1 VAHACMPRAI
11 VQVPATVESSMRA
24 AISAADRPKFD
35 RCLSEARYADRVRED
50 VNEGKRLEIDGTPEF
65 LVGYLDDPDHPGE
78 LRCVRRLIGAVRTD
92 EIAAAIEGVLAAAPQ
107 NSAVPGQAIQ
117 SAPGYNNPVPES
129 TLEAFVGRPVPTV
142 RAEDLRR
149 VWSFL
154 ASEQS
159 EAQAQRSV
167 SLNIVAGLCEPKADA
182 LAVWFRTTLIQ
193 ALLQRGRLDPWRDGS
208 SLRDKVFEVAAKFSL
223 PKGPAE
229 ADLDA
234 FVAAME

>member
-1 VAHACMPRAI
+1 VYVNFPLRRRGEFDLDSFS
-11 VQVPATVESSMRA
+11 VRSSTHDLFRRLSSTRA
-24 AISAADRPKFD
+24 AISAADRPRFE

-50 VNEGKRLEIDGTPEF
+50 VNEGKRLGIDGTPEF
-65 LVGYLDDPDHPGE
+65 LVGYLDNPDHPGE
-78 LRCVRRLIGAVRTD
+78 LKCVRRLIGAVRAD
-92 EIAAAIEGVLAAAPQ
+92 AIAAARQ

-117 SAPGYNNPVPES
+117 RYHHPVSKSA
-129 TLEAFVGRPVPTV
+129 LKAFVGGPVPTV
-142 RAEDLRR
+142 GAEDLRR

-159 EAQAQRSV
+159 EAQRSV
-167 SLNIVAGLCEPKADA
+167 SLNIVAGLCEPKAEA
-182 LAVWFRTTLIQ
+182 LAVWLRTTLIQ

-208 SLRDKVFEVAAKFSL
+208 SLRDKVFEVAAKFPL